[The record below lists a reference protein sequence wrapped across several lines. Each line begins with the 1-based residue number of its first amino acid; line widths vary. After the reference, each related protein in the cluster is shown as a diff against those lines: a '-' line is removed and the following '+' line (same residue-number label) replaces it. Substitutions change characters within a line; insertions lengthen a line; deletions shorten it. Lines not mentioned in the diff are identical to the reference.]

1 VTGSRWRSIRAA
13 IDGVGAVV
21 LVALVIAPL
30 RTLFFLDETEPFR
43 RRWRRRR

>member
-1 VTGSRWRSIRAA
+1 MAAPRWVSIRTALGIA
-13 IDGVGAVV
+13 GAGM
-21 LVALVIAPL
+21 LTALVIIPL